1 MQEQT
6 QEVAKNLLSEF
17 EKDDTLE
24 PDSFL
29 FKDSRFLTKSKTSQ
43 ASVKEVNENS
53 QADSLSKA
61 YAPSKKEAETTES
74 NHQVSRKDRKSFEDQ
89 ESKDKTLRD
98 RLPSLDQLEIKR

>member
-43 ASVKEVNENS
+43 ASVKEANE
-53 QADSLSKA
+53 
-61 YAPSKKEAETTES
+61 
-74 NHQVSRKDRKSFEDQ
+74 VS
-89 ESKDKTLRD
+89 
-98 RLPSLDQLEIKR
+98 

>member
-29 FKDSRFLTKSKTSQ
+29 FKDSRFLTKIKNSQ
-43 ASVKEVNENS
+43 APPKEVNE
-53 QADSLSKA
+53 
-61 YAPSKKEAETTES
+61 
-74 NHQVSRKDRKSFEDQ
+74 VS
-89 ESKDKTLRD
+89 
-98 RLPSLDQLEIKR
+98 